1 MQLTALRRTG
11 PITCHVIDTA
21 RAMRDFRVAS
31 AARCGLHTR
40 SLQCPSSLPSL
51 LVFDA
56 VTCAVMGALLVLGS
70 GTLSGLTLLPTALL
84 TEAGIVLLAV
94 AAFILFVAT
103 RRVMPALGVIAIIA
117 GNAFWVLGSLAVLL
131 ATTPNALGTG
141 FVLVQAFAVAAL
153 AALELTEW
161 RAAAPSPRMG

>member
-1 MQLTALRRTG
+1 M
-11 PITCHVIDTA
+11 
-21 RAMRDFRVAS
+21 
-31 AARCGLHTR
+31 
-40 SLQCPSSLPSL
+40 SLIPSLPSLRSL

-70 GTLSGLTLLPTALL
+70 GTLAGLTLLPTALL

-117 GNAFWVLGSLAVLL
+117 GNALWVLGSLAVLL

-153 AALELTEW
+153 AALELAGW